1 MITSNPKIRGGEPCV
16 AGTRVPVSALV
27 YRALHQETVETI
39 ANDLGLN
46 PDVVRAA
53 LRWASERIGD
63 LREKDRRWT

>member
-16 AGTRVPVSALV
+16 SGTRVPVSALV

-39 ANDLGLN
+39 AADLSLN

-63 LREKDRRWT
+63 LREKDRRWP